1 VSQVRPSWR
10 NRDPLTCSNPARR
23 DDVPAGAASCPPGR
37 PRDTGPV
44 LLAHADGFSWD
55 EALMVLAPIAIL
67 AGILLYVNTKL
78 QRGLGDADPDDGTGD
93 AEPAL
98 DDVTPASDPS
108 TPT

>member
-1 VSQVRPSWR
+1 MFPPRRLVSTR
-10 NRDPLTCSNPARR
+10 
-23 DDVPAGAASCPPGR
+23 GAC
-37 PRDTGPV
+37 DTGRV

-78 QRGLGDADPDDGTGD
+78 QRGIEQADPGDPADGAGD
-93 AEPAL
+93 PDPDR

-108 TPT
+108 TPS